1 MKILLIDRRP
11 SKRCHY
17 YRLRILTAFLV
28 IVQAQCFVPKH
39 LPSSLPSPYKKY
51 LLGKKASIGAH
62 PTLAATIRHDDCDDD
77 LLPMSSFDRKKFHHM
92 KTRGRIMPII
102 FMGEPLVPGQ
112 RLYFRSGDPKFE
124 ELIKYIAHIE
134 QNSTDSGARRAAN
147 CIEIG
152 IMAFD
157 PQSGQVL
164 HTGVTAP
171 VQTKNFAY
179 SLTAENQEKAIT
191 TSFKGTRFFRLVGD
205 PWMDP
210 SGSFH
215 MAHIEILDGRY
226 DDENLAQRGQIQID
240 SDKLFSQVPALVDDW
255 MELMFAAGLAT
266 PVSLREAVR
275 EIIADDRQQ
284 QQPQQE
290 RLQRRSNNTRCRTHH
305 RNNNY
310 ALYPP
315 RRQKDRA
322 IWVIALLN
330 PIRRYP
336 IPVSNE
342 IRPAF
347 LACLNDRDRLAL
359 CVEAL
364 YTSLRF
370 LQEFIEAKRRGGF
383 GKSGEGGDGV
393 GHT

>member
-1 MKILLIDRRP
+1 MKIYLIDRRP
-11 SKRCHY
+11 SKGCHY
-17 YRLRILTAFLV
+17 YRLHILAAFLL
-28 IVQAQCFVPKH
+28 IVQAQCFIPEH
-39 LPSSLPSPYKKY
+39 LPSSLMLPYKIH
-51 LLGKKASIGAH
+51 LLGKKASIGRH
-62 PTLAATIRHDDCDDD
+62 PTLAATIRHDDGDDD

-112 RLYFRSGDPKFE
+112 RLHFRSGDPKFE
-124 ELIKYIAHIE
+124 ELIKYIAQIE
-134 QNSTDSGARRAAN
+134 RNYADSGTRCAAN
-147 CIEIG
+147 SIEIG

-266 PVSLREAVR
+266 PVSLRESVR
-275 EIIADDRQQ
+275 EIIINERQQ
-284 QQPQQE
+284 QQQE
-290 RLQRRSNNTRCRTHH
+290 RLQRTSNNARCRTHH

-315 RRQKDRA
+315 RRQMDRA

-330 PIRRYP
+330 PIRRYL

-359 CVEAL
+359 CVDAL
-364 YTSLRF
+364 YISLGF
-370 LQEFIEAKRRGGF
+370 LEEYIEAKKRGGF
-383 GKSGEGGDGV
+383 EKSGEGGDGI
-393 GHT
+393 GQT